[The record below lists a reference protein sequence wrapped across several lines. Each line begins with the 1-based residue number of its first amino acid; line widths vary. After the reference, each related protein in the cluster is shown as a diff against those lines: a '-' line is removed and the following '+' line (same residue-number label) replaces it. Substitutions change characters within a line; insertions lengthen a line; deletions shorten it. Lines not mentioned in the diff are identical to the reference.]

1 MGNILVGM
9 IIIAII
15 AGASYKIYW
24 NKKNNIMCSGC
35 SACPSNNTCPSVQ
48 NDHPVKR
55 GESYEDPR

>member
-9 IIIAII
+9 IVLAML

-35 SACPSNNTCPSVQ
+35 SSCPSNNKCPSAQ
-48 NDHPVKR
+48 NKNLVKK
-55 GESYEDPR
+55 GESHEDS